1 MKVIVTKPHPRLL
14 PVFEAMM
21 LPCFPKMGD
30 LRQTFFD
37 NRYVAWITD
46 GEEMVSVCTVTGAT
60 TLWGTEM
67 TLWNLCTVPHKRGKG
82 YARHLLR
89 SLIHY
94 IRQKE
99 PGVSEL
105 ILLVEE
111 GNVSA
116 IRLYNSLGFVR
127 VGSTRYMGYDVERFT
142 LRLRETDVG
151 FCMVS

>member
-1 MKVIVTKPHPRLL
+1 
-14 PVFEAMM
+14 
-21 LPCFPKMGD
+21 
-30 LRQTFFD
+30 
-37 NRYVAWITD
+37 
-46 GEEMVSVCTVTGAT
+46 
-60 TLWGTEM
+60 M

-116 IRLYNSLGFVR
+116 IRLYVSLGFVR

-142 LRLRETDVG
+142 LRLRD
-151 FCMVS
+151 

>member
-14 PVFEAMM
+14 PLFEAMM
-21 LPCFPKMGD
+21 LPCFPNMGE

-46 GEEMVSVCTVTGAT
+46 SNDEMASVCTVTGAT

-67 TLWNLCTVPHKRGKG
+67 TLWNLCTAPHKRGKG

-99 PGVSEL
+99 SGVSEL
-105 ILLVEE
+105 ILLVEQ
-111 GNVSA
+111 GNASA

-142 LRLRETDVG
+142 LRLRDAG
-151 FCMVS
+151 ICMVS

>member
-14 PVFEAMM
+14 PLFEAMM
-21 LPCFPKMGD
+21 LPCFPNMGE

-46 GEEMVSVCTVTGAT
+46 GEEMVSVCTVTGVT

-82 YARHLLR
+82 YARLLLR

-99 PGVSEL
+99 HGVSEL
-105 ILLVEE
+105 ILLVEQ
-111 GNVSA
+111 GNASA
-116 IRLYNSLGFVR
+116 IRLYSSLGFVR

-142 LRLRETDVG
+142 LRLRNDARI
-151 FCMVS
+151 CIVS

>member
-14 PVFEAMM
+14 PVFGAMM

-37 NRYVAWITD
+37 NCYVAWITD
-46 GEEMVSVCTVTGAT
+46 GDEMVSACTVTGPA

-94 IRQKE
+94 LREKE
-99 PGVSEL
+99 PGIFEL
-105 ILLVEE
+105 ILLVEPT
-111 GNVSA
+111 NASA
-116 IRLYNSLGFVR
+116 IRLYVSLGFVR
-127 VGSTRYMGYDVERFT
+127 GGSTKYMGYDVERFT
-142 LRLRETDVG
+142 LRLRDNAGV
-151 FCMVS
+151 CMVS